1 MSYEIMYDKK
11 FIKVSNGIIPL
22 VLTGSN
28 NCWSGNKRA
37 RDWSLAWDFFKDVIY
52 SENEIKNLMIEKL
65 PDNLDYISIGGKSSK
80 QLVINYYNNGIKNAL
95 SIEDTLKMFM
105 TSFRGLIQ
113 VYDEKIEPYY
123 NRYQNVKDTYIKTT
137 EELENFIKEYKT
149 IKELETKP
157 VYLTLAFTS
166 DDKLKLRYEFRK
178 PKNTNP
184 KEKIRNYVIKE
195 SWYDY
200 IVKTTSKGFQY
211 TSQKNYA
218 MGFEKESQALKYIEK
233 LQAKM
238 GSGYQFTCERLS

>member
-52 SENEIKNLMIEKL
+52 SENEIKNLMSDKL
-65 PDNLDYISIGGKSSK
+65 PDNLDYISISGKSSK

-95 SIEDTLKMFM
+95 SLEDTLKMYM
-105 TSFRGLIQ
+105 TSFRGVIQ

-123 NRYQNVKDTYIKTT
+123 NRYQNVKDIYIKTT

-149 IKELETKP
+149 IKESETKP

-166 DDKLKLRYEFRK
+166 DDKLKLRYQFRK

-184 KEKIRNYVIKE
+184 KEKIRNFVVKE
-195 SWYDY
+195 SRYDY

>member
-37 RDWSLAWDFFKDVIY
+37 RDWSLAWDFFKGVIY

-95 SIEDTLKMFM
+95 SIEDTLKMYL

-123 NRYQNVKDTYIKTT
+123 NRYQNVNDTYIKTT

-149 IKELETKP
+149 IKENESKP

-166 DDKLKLRYEFRK
+166 DDKLKLNFAFK
-178 PKNTNP
+178 KQKTINTTPKV
-184 KEKIRNYVIKE
+184 KNYVVRSLKHG
-195 SWYDY
+195 Y
-200 IVKTTSKGFQY
+200 IAKMTKSGFRY
-211 TSQKNYA
+211 SSYKDVA
-218 MGFEKESQALKYIEK
+218 IGFEKESQALKYIEK
-233 LQAKM
+233 LQEKM
-238 GSGYQFTCERLS
+238 GSNFEFTYERLS